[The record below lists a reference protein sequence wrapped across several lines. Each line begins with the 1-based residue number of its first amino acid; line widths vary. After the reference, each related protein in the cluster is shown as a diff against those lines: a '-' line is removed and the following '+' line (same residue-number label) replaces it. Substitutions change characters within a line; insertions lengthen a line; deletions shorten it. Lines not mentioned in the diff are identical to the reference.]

1 MTRLGA
7 LALMTPMTL
16 MTSAAWAQCDGDWN
30 NDRLSSEVDT
40 LGEQLE
46 NADLGASRRTLRAIV
61 AGIPCLDQRI
71 DRQLLGRYARTR
83 GLLSFYEQDE
93 IDAINWLLL
102 AEEVQPGGSPPG
114 GLPQGHPFFALLD
127 DQSTPQDKTLA
138 GGFVVPERGAIFI
151 DGEFAESP
159 EVTHS
164 VPHLVQIFDRAA
176 YPVETFWQDGSAFRP
191 GLVDPDLGP
200 TAVPSWYDP
209 AKDIIREGKGPA
221 KVKPEREPI
230 EIPWVPLISGLTLTL
245 TSAGTYAAAAGA
257 KNGLPSAASPED
269 LTRSRTSANTLLLIS
284 GISMAGA
291 IGVGAGSVMLHSNG
305 ATVRFQF

>member
-7 LALMTPMTL
+7 LALLTL
-16 MTSAAWAQCDGDWN
+16 LPSAAWAQCEGDWN
-30 NDRLSSEVDT
+30 NDRLSSEIDV
-40 LGEQLE
+40 LGEQVGNANLE
-46 NADLGASRRTLRAIV
+46 ASRRTLRAIV

-93 IDAINWLLL
+93 VDAINWLLL
-102 AEEVQPGGSPPG
+102 ADDADPGGEPPG
-114 GLPQGHPFFALLD
+114 GLPEGHPFFALLV
-127 DQSTPQDKTLA
+127 DQSTPQVKTQP

-151 DGEFAESP
+151 DGSFAETP
-159 EVTHS
+159 EVTPS
-164 VPHLVQIFDRAA
+164 IPHLVQIFDRAA
-176 YPVETFWQDGSAFRP
+176 YPVETFWQDGAAFRP
-191 GLVDPDLGP
+191 GLVDPDMGP

-209 AKDIIREGKGPA
+209 DKDIIREGKGPA

-230 EIPWVPLISGLTLTL
+230 QIPWVPVISGLTLTL
-245 TSAGTYAAAAGA
+245 TSAGTYAAASDA

-269 LTRSRTSANTLLLIS
+269 LTRSRSNANALLLIS

-291 IGVGAGSVMLHSNG
+291 IGIGAGTVMLHSNG
-305 ATVRFQF
+305 AAVRFQF